1 MGRVAIESWTE
12 GSKGVD
18 KNRWNAVMEAPYE
31 PGFQQQAVA
40 TSPKEAQAA
49 AGKKAIAEA
58 VRGRKCSMDAPRE
71 AESYRGVSGEK
82 TEKEHR
88 ACIPH
93 AEKVYAVTF
102 GKVLCYPLN
111 GRPEIEA

>member
-58 VRGRKCSMDAPRE
+58 VRGRKCSMDAPRK
-71 AESYRGVSGEK
+71 AESYREVIGEK
-82 TEKEHR
+82 TEKR
-88 ACIPH
+88 QSAR
-93 AEKVYAVTF
+93 VFMSDSTF
-102 GKVLCYPLN
+102 GTLLGLGARSLLV
-111 GRPEIEA
+111 